1 MGILYLWYIARSVF
15 LTSEWKYSIDVI
27 NWIYVYFVSVGS
39 GMIVLLY
46 DCLLYMIGLAASYEF
61 NWMYFMHLSFIFFPF
76 LSTLSEI
83 SVI

>member
-1 MGILYLWYIARSVF
+1 M
-15 LTSEWKYSIDVI
+15 
-27 NWIYVYFVSVGS
+27 YVVCVGS
-39 GMIVLLY
+39 DMIVLLY